1 MSDSERLTDEQLTA
15 IAAADEKRTPGEW
28 VYEQGREK
36 VCNRT
41 EFATIGVVCDLGA
54 WDQTDA
60 DGFFIAVASWAIP
73 ALLREVAAL
82 RAERDEARQWANE
95 KRNVLHKGSDEF

>member
-1 MSDSERLTDEQLTA
+1 MGNEHLTDAQLAA
-15 IAAADEKRTPGEW
+15 IEAADEKRTPGEW

-73 ALLREVAAL
+73 ALVAEVRAL
-82 RAERDEARQWANE
+82 RAENAELDRNINE
-95 KRNVLHKGSDEF
+95 YRRMVEEED

>member
-1 MSDSERLTDEQLTA
+1 MSDERLTDAQLAA

-41 EFATIGVVCDLGA
+41 EFATIGVVCDVGS
-54 WDQTDA
+54 WNQTDA
-60 DGFFIAVASWAIP
+60 DGYFIALASWAIP
-73 ALLREVAAL
+73 ALVAEVKRL
-82 RAERDEARQWANE
+82 RADVTRLNGCIDAVMRHEGQQE
-95 KRNVLHKGSDEF
+95 GS